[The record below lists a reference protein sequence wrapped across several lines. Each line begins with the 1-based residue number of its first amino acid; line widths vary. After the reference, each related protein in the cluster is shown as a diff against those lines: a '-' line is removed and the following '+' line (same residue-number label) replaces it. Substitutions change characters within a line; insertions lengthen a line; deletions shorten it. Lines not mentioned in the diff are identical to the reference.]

1 MAKSFVGPFVVT
13 FAISVFALMMQVLW
27 VYIDDIAGKGLGFF
41 NVVELMAYK
50 CVGLVPLA
58 MPLALLISTVM
69 VLGGMAEH
77 YELSS
82 FKSAGVSLLRVMRLL
97 IVFGVAGALI
107 SFACADYVI
116 PAANLK
122 FGSRMYDIQQKKPT
136 LNMEPG
142 VFNEDFNQFAI
153 RLGEIDPDGRKI
165 SDVLIYDHTKAS
177 TGDLG
182 QIIAEEGEMYT
193 ADDGRAFVM
202 KLYDGVQY
210 SEKKQNSK
218 SRSALPFARTSFASY
233 TKVWDLSEFLLGDT
247 AEELFKTNRSML
259 ATWQLAIAIDSIDTD
274 IKIRKQTISNHI
286 TSYLPLVERD
296 TVVYKEEF
304 APTFKEAGSDT
315 SNVRTGIRELANQGA
330 EFLTD
335 TSNVRTSIRES
346 VNQNSESPVQL
357 TEKNPPRKVDADG
370 VASRPARTSVTNTPS
385 KIVRIDNT
393 RNRPQN
399 ITPDN
404 DLARQMV
411 RVGLNERQAKA
422 REKALMHPLVQGAT
436 EWKGV
441 TSLMDSLDKAANVRV
456 INRARSAVRSITS
469 QAQSAERILPGIRES
484 RVKHV
489 YDLHMKY
496 SMALVCII
504 FVFIGAPMGAIV
516 RKGGFGYPILVSIIF
531 FVIFIILTI
540 FCRKLAESFVVNG
553 TLAGWLPCII
563 LFPVS
568 LWITRTAM
576 NDGKIISSEGISKAF
591 SKVKQFFTR
600 IIPRKA

>member
-27 VYIDDIAGKGLGFF
+27 VYLDDIAGKGLGFF

-58 MPLALLISTVM
+58 MPLALLISCVM

-82 FKSAGVSLLRVMRLL
+82 FKSAGVSLLRVMRML
-97 IVFGVAGALI
+97 IIFGVLGAII

-116 PAANLK
+116 PAANLQ

-142 VFNEDFNQFAI
+142 VFNEDFTQFAI
-153 RLGEIDPDGRKI
+153 RLGGRGDNGRDI
-165 SDVLIYDHTKAS
+165 SDVLIYDHTRAG

-182 QIIAEEGEMYT
+182 QIIAATGEMYT
-193 ADDGRAFVM
+193 EDDGRAFVM
-202 KLYDGVQY
+202 KLYDGEQY
-210 SEKKQNSK
+210 TERK
-218 SRSALPFARTSFASY
+218 STGKNRNALPFVRTEFESY
-233 TKVWDLSEFLLGDT
+233 TKVFDLSEFLLGET
-247 AEELFKTNRSML
+247 ATELFSTNRSML

-274 IKIRKQTISNHI
+274 IKIRKQRISNQIH
-286 TSYLPLVERD
+286 SYLPLIARD
-296 TVVYKEEF
+296 TVVYKEAF
-304 APTFKEAGSDT
+304 APKFKEPGSDT
-315 SNVRTGIRELANQGA
+315 AVVSSSLRNVVNQGSKPLPVRPVATRPTSPA
-330 EFLTD
+330 ET
-335 TSNVRTSIRES
+335 
-346 VNQNSESPVQL
+346 
-357 TEKNPPRKVDADG
+357 A
-370 VASRPARTSVTNTPS
+370 TPS
-385 KIVRIDNT
+385 NIIRIDNVAEQ
-393 RNRPQN
+393 R
-399 ITPDN
+399 
-404 DLARQMV
+404 
-411 RVGLNERQAKA
+411 AKA
-422 REKALMHPLVQGAT
+422 RDKNLGSQLQTISVADRRRQVHARAMRHPLVRQSTDWPGI
-436 EWKGV
+436 GG
-441 TSLMDSLDKAANVRV
+441 LLDSLDKVSYTRV
-456 INRARSAVRSITS
+456 TNRARSASRAITG

-553 TLAGWLPCII
+553 TFAGWLPCII

-568 LWITRTAM
+568 LYITRAAM
-576 NDGKIISSEGISKAF
+576 NDTKLASTEGLQRGVAAARSGVSKAL
-591 SKVKQFFTR
+591 
-600 IIPRKA
+600 RKFRRNNPSPTA